1 MPLRVLLLVTS
12 LSLVSS
18 NVYPQETATISRSGL
33 TNNFETTAVVSSIS
47 SQPPPRAQS
56 PPIISG
62 DKLTNPAQLVSG
74 FATNQLVK
82 IIVNLNPPTTA
93 AKTDFGSRSS
103 LVALHSEIK
112 QLQASVLAS
121 IPATE
126 IKVSHR
132 FENIPGFSARVT
144 PTALAA
150 LQADFRVLSIEP
162 DLTFHAHLAQGIP
175 LIHGMTYRSTY
186 NGDSVAIA
194 ICDTGV
200 DYTHA
205 RLGGGGFPNSKVLG
219 GYNFGDNNADPFPNT
234 QAHGTCCAGIAAG
247 DLGTVGDYIG
257 GVAYSAKLY
266 ALKITPGSSGS
277 ADNSAIISAWDWCV
291 SHKDDNSKYP
301 ILVIS
306 TSFGGGQYWAACD
319 SASPSM
325 TAAANNAVAA
335 GITLLASAGND
346 GYCDSIASPACISS
360 IISVGAV
367 YDAAFG
373 DFYPCVDSDSCV
385 PKISTTGCPTGFYCD
400 DPTAPDKVAA
410 FANMAFHLSLLAPG
424 NQCYTLDI
432 SGPSGYSTG
441 DYYDSFGGTSAASA
455 YAAGAAAVLQSA
467 AKVLRGSYLTPAE
480 VRTHLI
486 NFGDNITDSKVAI
499 TKPRINL
506 ERAIQGLTNPV
517 LNFAWAKLK
526 GGNGNQSVDPDECND
541 LWLAVRNDGY
551 GGASNILA
559 TLSTTTPG
567 VTILQ
572 PSSAY
577 PDLAQGK
584 TGTNAV
590 AFRLSTSPA
599 FICGSTVN
607 LKLVTTYA
615 GRADTN
621 NFILPSG
628 STNYWFTQSSSANIV
643 PGTDDTGNHTDDDT
657 TVIALPFPYTFY
669 GQTFTNV
676 TLDSNGKLHF
686 GAASSEYINTCLPVD
701 GYSNTVFA
709 FWDDLSTEDNGNGE
723 GIYTSVSGI
732 APNRIFNIEWRAV
745 CLSTSTNPPPTVNFE
760 VRLWEGL
767 TRIDMVYGALNDTGT
782 NATVGIQLDS
792 TYFILFECN
801 AGGLTNGLQLTYQ
814 QGCSDGGGACAI
826 PVISSPSLSGTALT
840 FSFDAISGRTYLV
853 QYKASLDDTNWQVLQ
868 TIPGDGSVKTVTNST
883 TSAAQRYFRL
893 SVE

>member
-12 LSLVSS
+12 LSMVSS
-18 NVYPQETATISRSGL
+18 NVYPQETAQFSRSGL
-33 TNNFETTAVVSSIS
+33 TNNFKSTADAISIS
-47 SQPPPRAQS
+47 NRAAPRAQL

-62 DKLTNPAQLVSG
+62 NKLTNPAQLVSG
-74 FATNQLVK
+74 FATNQFVK
-82 IIVNLNPPTTA
+82 IIVNLSPPAAA
-93 AKTDFGSRSS
+93 AKTDFGSRAS

-112 QLQASVLAS
+112 QLQATVLAS

-132 FENIPGFSARVT
+132 FENISGFSAEVT
-144 PTALAA
+144 TTALAA
-150 LQADFRVLSIEP
+150 LQADSRVLSIEP
-162 DLTFHAHLAQGIP
+162 DLTLQPHLAQGIS

-205 RLGGGGFPNSKVLG
+205 RLGAGGFPNSKVIG
-219 GYNFGDNNADPFPNT
+219 GYNFGDDNADPFPDT

-266 ALKITPGSSGS
+266 ALKITSGSSGS
-277 ADNSAIISAWDWCV
+277 AEISAIISAWDWCV
-291 SHKDDNSKYP
+291 SHKDDNPKYP

-306 TSFGGGQYWAACD
+306 TSFGGGQYWTACD

-325 TAAANNAVAA
+325 TAAANNAIAA
-335 GITLLASAGND
+335 GITVVASAGND
-346 GYCDSIASPACISS
+346 GYCDSIESPACISS

-385 PKISTTGCPTGFYCD
+385 QKISTLGCLSGFYCD
-400 DPTAPDKVAA
+400 DTTAADKVAA
-410 FANMAFHLSLLAPG
+410 FSNMASILSLLAPA
-424 NQCYTLDI
+424 NQCFTLDI
-432 SGPSGYSTG
+432 SGPSGYSAG

-467 AKVLRGSYLTPAE
+467 AKALRGTYLSPAE
-480 VRTHLI
+480 IRTRLI
-486 NFGDNITDSKVAI
+486 NFGDNITDTKVAI
-499 TKPRINL
+499 TKPRMNL

-541 LWLAVRNDGY
+541 LWIAVRNDGY
-551 GGASNILA
+551 GAATNIFA
-559 TLSTTTPG
+559 TLSTITPG

-572 PSSAY
+572 PNSTY

-584 TGTNAV
+584 TGTNAL
-590 AFRLSTSPA
+590 AFRVSTSPA
-599 FICGSTVN
+599 FACGTAVN

-621 NFILPSG
+621 NFVLSSG
-628 STNYWFTQSSSANIV
+628 STNYWFTLSTSANIV
-643 PGTDDTGNHTDDDT
+643 PGTDDIGNHEDDLA
-657 TVIALPFPYTFY
+657 TVIALPFPFTFY

-676 TLDSNGKLHF
+676 TVDTNGKLQF
-686 GAASSEYINTCLPVD
+686 GAGTADYMNTCLPAA

-709 FWDDLSTEDNGNGE
+709 FWDDLDTRAPGD
-723 GIYTSVSGI
+723 GIFTSVSGT

-745 CLSTSTNPPPTVNFE
+745 CYGSSNNLPLNFE
-760 VRLWEGL
+760 VRLYEGL
-767 TRIDMVYGALNDTGT
+767 TRIDMVYGVLNDTGT
-782 NATVGIQLDS
+782 NATVGIQLDPA
-792 TYFILFECN
+792 YFILFECN

-826 PVISSPSLSGTALT
+826 PVISSPFLSGTALT
-840 FSFDAISGRTYLV
+840 FSFETVPGKTYLV

-883 TSAAQRYFRL
+883 TSASQRYFRL

>member
-1 MPLRVLLLVTS
+1 
-12 LSLVSS
+12 
-18 NVYPQETATISRSGL
+18 
-33 TNNFETTAVVSSIS
+33 
-47 SQPPPRAQS
+47 
-56 PPIISG
+56 
-62 DKLTNPAQLVSG
+62 
-74 FATNQLVK
+74 
-82 IIVNLNPPTTA
+82 
-93 AKTDFGSRSS
+93 
-103 LVALHSEIK
+103 
-112 QLQASVLAS
+112 
-121 IPATE
+121 
-126 IKVSHR
+126 
-132 FENIPGFSARVT
+132 
-144 PTALAA
+144 
-150 LQADFRVLSIEP
+150 
-162 DLTFHAHLAQGIP
+162 
-175 LIHGMTYRSTY
+175 MTYRSAY
-186 NGDSVAIA
+186 NGDSVAVA

-200 DYTHA
+200 DYAHA

-219 GYNFGDNNADPFPNT
+219 GYNFGDNTADPFPDT

-266 ALKITPGSSGS
+266 ALKITTGSSGS
-277 ADNSAIISAWDWCV
+277 ANNSAIISAWDWCV

-346 GYCDSIASPACISS
+346 GYCDSIESPACISS

-373 DFYPCVDSDSCV
+373 DYYPCVDPDSCV

-410 FANMAFHLSLLAPG
+410 FANMASYLSLLAPG

-467 AKVLRGSYLTPAE
+467 AKALRGSYLTPAE
-480 VRTHLI
+480 VKTRLI
-486 NFGDNITDSKVAI
+486 NFGDNITDTKVAI
-499 TKPRINL
+499 TKPRMNL

-541 LWLAVRNDGY
+541 LWVAVRNDGY
-551 GGASNILA
+551 GAASNIFA
-559 TLSTTTPG
+559 TLSTATPG
-567 VTILQ
+567 VSILQ
-572 PSSAY
+572 PSSTY
-577 PDLAQGK
+577 PELTQGK

-590 AFRLSTSPA
+590 AFRVSTSPA

-621 NFILPSG
+621 NFVLSSG

-643 PGTDDTGNHTDDDT
+643 PGTEDTGNHTDDDT

-669 GQTFTNV
+669 GQSFTNV
-676 TLDSNGKLHF
+676 TVDTNGKLHF
-686 GAASSEYINTCLPVD
+686 GAGFWDYMNTCLPAV

-709 FWDDLSTEDNGNGE
+709 FWDDLETDGLGG
-723 GIYTSVSGI
+723 GIFTSVSGI

-745 CLSTSTNPPPTVNFE
+745 VYSSQVTVNFE
-760 VRLWEGL
+760 VRLWEGS

-782 NATVGIQLDS
+782 NATVGIQMDS
-792 TYFILFECN
+792 TRFILFECN

-814 QGCSDGGGACAI
+814 QGCSDGGGACTI
-826 PVISSPSLSGTALT
+826 PVISSPSLTGTALT
-840 FSFDAISGRTYLV
+840 FSFETISGRTYLV

-868 TIPGDGSVKTVTNST
+868 TIPGDGSIKTVTNST
-883 TSAAQRYFRL
+883 TTAAQRYFRL
-893 SVE
+893 SVQ